1 MRANVS
7 ADGLPL
13 VTFEEELNNVDTYFR
28 LYNERKDGRLV
39 LNHNIDEYDFL
50 VPPLSVQP
58 LVENAIKYART
69 EDKED
74 GAITIN
80 SYSDEKYIYV
90 EVVDNGVGFDVNA
103 IGAQSVGLKNARER
117 FSILLQAEMTIESEI
132 GKGTKITIKIPR
144 GTSNERNS
152 G

>member
-80 SYSDEKYIYV
+80 SYSDGKYIYV

-103 IGAQSVGLKNARER
+103 IGAQSVGLK
-117 FSILLQAEMTIESEI
+117 TPESVSAYYC
-132 GKGTKITIKIPR
+132 KPK
-144 GTSNERNS
+144 
-152 G
+152 